1 MVHLH
6 HKSLYMKSFVFSLTL
21 LFAVFACTQHSKHE
35 IKEVSTTTQMNDKVI
50 DEELSKVSFSISGMM
65 CKLGCAKAI
74 ETNLNLMEGVQ
85 QVSVDFETSIATVL
99 YNSSLLKTDD
109 LIQTVKNTGDS
120 YNVSNM
126 ELSLKTKPA
135 CCAKKGCAK
144 VNCAKKSTSAI

>member
-1 MVHLH
+1 
-6 HKSLYMKSFVFSLTL
+6 MKSFVFSLTL

-35 IKEVSTTTQMNDKVI
+35 IKEVSTTTQMNEKVI

-126 ELSLKTKPA
+126 ELSLNTKPA

-144 VNCAKKSTSAI
+144 VNCAKKSTNAI